1 MQPDVIIIGA
11 GSAGCV
17 MANRL
22 SEDASRQVL
31 LLEAGPVFPVDG
43 YPPELRDA
51 DRITRTGKFNWGL
64 RSRTGGHAPAFDV
77 AAARV
82 AGGGS
87 AVNAGNI
94 RRGRRDDFER
104 WAKRG
109 VPGWSFDDVMGTY
122 LAMENT
128 PDGRDDAHGR
138 TGPLPVRQLKPAEAT
153 QTQRAFVAACVKEG
167 FAEIEDY
174 NGADQRGVAL
184 MAKNVVDGVRMNA
197 GIVYLTADVRARA
210 NLTIRERT
218 QVDRVEFTG
227 RRAVGV
233 RIADGETLRAGEVI
247 LCAGTYH
254 SPTLLMRSG
263 VGPASHL
270 AEFGIAVLADL
281 PVGQGLRDHPA
292 YFSTYAL
299 RKDVRDM
306 HPAAGAVLATPA
318 AESAPEDLDLWVFAY
333 NLFIPPML
341 GKLGRPTLMLGAAVM
356 RPRSTGTVRLRGRS
370 PGILPRIDFN
380 LLADPSD
387 QRRMLAATR
396 LARRLARTAPLA
408 DLIDHETGPGADSAD
423 DDDALMAAIAGS
435 LGTFDH
441 GCGTAAMGGDD
452 DPHAV
457 TDRRGRVRQVE
468 GLRVVDASVFPDILS
483 VPLNLS
489 TMMLA
494 ERIAAEMRA
503 AVWISHSPPNK
514 PNPNHPNKNTIM
526 PNQEYQ
532 KMYVENLQALVV
544 ASEMSEQSSAGY
556 VNAITSLELKEMVAS
571 GAKIAKEHN
580 DTIKDLL
587 RKAGGQP
594 SPKPNQVM
602 AGIIEAGK
610 DSVTSAGDPGARDAA
625 VIATL
630 QVALHYYIAVY
641 GTVASTAK
649 HLGRQEEAQTV
660 ARLNEWMK
668 GKDADYT
675 RLAEGMIS

>member
-1 MQPDVIIIGA
+1 MIQPDVIIIGA

-43 YPPELRDA
+43 FPPTLRDA

-64 RSRTGGHAPAFDV
+64 RSRTGEHSPAFDV

-109 VPGWSFDDVMGTY
+109 VRGWSFDDVLGTY
-122 LAMENT
+122 LAIENT
-128 PDGRDDAHGR
+128 PDGSDAVHGR

-153 QTQRAFVAACVKEG
+153 QTQRAFVAACVTAG
-167 FAEIEDY
+167 FPEIGDY
-174 NGADQRGVAL
+174 NGGDQHGVAL

-197 GIVYLTADVRARA
+197 GMVYLTADVRARA

-218 QVDRVEFTG
+218 QIDCVEFEG
-227 RRAVGV
+227 RHAVGV
-233 RIADGETLRAGEVI
+233 RLVDGGTLRAGEVI
-247 LCAGTYH
+247 LCAGAYG

-263 VGPASHL
+263 IGPASHL
-270 AEFGIAVLADL
+270 AEFGIEVLADL

-299 RKDVRDM
+299 RKEVRDM
-306 HPAAGAVLATPA
+306 HPAAGAVLATPS
-318 AESAPEDLDLWVFAY
+318 AESAAEDLDLWVFAY
-333 NLFIPPML
+333 NLFIPPVKMM
-341 GKLGRPTLMLGAAVM
+341 GRPTLMLGAAVM
-356 RPRSTGTVRLRGRS
+356 RPRSTGTVRLRGRG
-370 PGILPRIDFN
+370 PDQLPRIDFN
-380 LLADPSD
+380 LLADPAD
-387 QRRMLAATR
+387 RRRMLEAAR

-408 DLIDHETGPGADSAD
+408 DLIDHETGPGADAT
-423 DDDALMAAIAGS
+423 DDDALIAAIEGS

-457 TDRRGRVRQVE
+457 TDRSGRVRQVE
-468 GLRVVDASVFPDILS
+468 GLRVVDASIFPDILS

-503 AVWISHSPPNK
+503 TVRPNG
-514 PNPNHPNKNTIM
+514 
-526 PNQEYQ
+526 
-532 KMYVENLQALVV
+532 V
-544 ASEMSEQSSAGY
+544 SA
-556 VNAITSLELKEMVAS
+556 I
-571 GAKIAKEHN
+571 
-580 DTIKDLL
+580 
-587 RKAGGQP
+587 P
-594 SPKPNQVM
+594 
-602 AGIIEAGK
+602 
-610 DSVTSAGDPGARDAA
+610 
-625 VIATL
+625 
-630 QVALHYYIAVY
+630 
-641 GTVASTAK
+641 
-649 HLGRQEEAQTV
+649 
-660 ARLNEWMK
+660 
-668 GKDADYT
+668 
-675 RLAEGMIS
+675 